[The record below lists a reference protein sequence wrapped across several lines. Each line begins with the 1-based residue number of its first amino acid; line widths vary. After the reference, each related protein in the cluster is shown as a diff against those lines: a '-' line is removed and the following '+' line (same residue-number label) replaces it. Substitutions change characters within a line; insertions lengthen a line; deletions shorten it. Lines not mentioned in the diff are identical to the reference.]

1 LSTYNTEFATLASGM
16 MNMVEWEFSAVLY
29 EKQPYAVAG
38 LYCKNLMPVGEAVPY
53 ARNRCAQVLR
63 Y

>member
-1 LSTYNTEFATLASGM
+1 LSTYNTEFATLAVGM

-38 LYCKNLMPVGEAVPY
+38 LYCRNLMPVGEAVP
-53 ARNRCAQVLR
+53 
-63 Y
+63 